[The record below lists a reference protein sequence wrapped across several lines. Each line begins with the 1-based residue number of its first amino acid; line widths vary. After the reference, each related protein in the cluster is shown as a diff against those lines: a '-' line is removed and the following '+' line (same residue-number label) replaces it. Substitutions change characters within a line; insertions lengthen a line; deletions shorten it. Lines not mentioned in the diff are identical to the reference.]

1 MGQVKKINTKHQT
14 YWFFNDIINIEEF
27 DSNLLKIEKI
37 WTKILVF
44 TILDTLQLKKI
55 SDYENIYSANP
66 LYLII
71 GEVIG
76 HVKEKMGVNI

>member
-1 MGQVKKINTKHQT
+1 MGQVKKINTKNQT
-14 YWFFNDIINIEEF
+14 YCFFNDIINIEEF

-37 WTKILVF
+37 WTKTLVF

-55 SDYENIYSANP
+55 SDYENIYISNP

-76 HVKEKMGVNI
+76 HVEEKMGVNI